1 MLAIK
6 ENSELF
12 NGHGVSVW
20 NDEKFWRRMVV
31 MVAQYKEKILNTIEL
46 YILKITKMANFML

>member
-1 MLAIK
+1 MAIK

>member
-1 MLAIK
+1 
-6 ENSELF
+6 
-12 NGHGVSVW
+12 
-20 NDEKFWRRMVV
+20 MVV